1 MPYVRLLKSAAR
13 PPCDSRIVIMSARQ
27 ARKARRAAE
36 REARKLAEKQQ
47 PISEAKLA
55 ANRANA
61 EKSTGPKS
69 EEGKSRSSRNSFKH
83 GLYSK
88 QLVLPGEEPAA
99 LDALKAD
106 LRAEHQPANETE
118 EILVNELAEQY
129 WRLRRARRLEAD
141 LLSSDDIVLSRLAA
155 VQRMMSS
162 AERGFHKALSTLR
175 QLQKDRG
182 FVPQSDQNRD
192 CQGAAKLTADRC
204 ELTAPSGFVP
214 QSPEHQPQLTF
225 DNLCLPK
232 N

>member
-1 MPYVRLLKSAAR
+1 
-13 PPCDSRIVIMSARQ
+13 
-27 ARKARRAAE
+27 
-36 REARKLAEKQQ
+36 
-47 PISEAKLA
+47 
-55 ANRANA
+55 
-61 EKSTGPKS
+61 
-69 EEGKSRSSRNSFKH
+69 
-83 GLYSK
+83 
-88 QLVLPGEEPAA
+88 
-99 LDALKAD
+99 
-106 LRAEHQPANETE
+106 
-118 EILVNELAEQY
+118 
-129 WRLRRARRLEAD
+129 
-141 LLSSDDIVLSRLAA
+141 
-155 VQRMMSS
+155 MMSS